1 MMVAAMPYWRLSG
14 FYFLYF
20 AFLGTWVPYW
30 NLYLKSLDYS
40 SRTIGLLSAIM
51 LGTKIIS
58 PALWGYLAD
67 RSSNRMAVI
76 RGGSLAAACAFAMIV
91 VQQPLWLMALAILL
105 YSFFWNAVMPQFEV
119 VTLSYLD
126 GQHTRYSRIRLW
138 GSIGFIFAVG
148 GFGLVF
154 DQLAIKSLPFFLFA
168 LLAGIAA
175 SSYLIREKKSL
186 VAKVAAAEG
195 ILRIARQKP
204 VLAFLASCF
213 LIQLSHGPYYTF
225 FSIYLEQQ
233 NYSHASIGALWS
245 LGVIAEV
252 VLFVFMPRLMT
263 RFSLRQ
269 FMLAVWILT
278 TLRWLL
284 IGFFVGSLP
293 LLLFAQCLHAAS
305 FACFHAT
312 AIELTRRFFP
322 PAHQG
327 QGQALYSSSYG
338 AGAAAG
344 AVMAGVLW
352 DVSPV
357 VAFATAAG
365 VTTLALLICWVWLRG
380 PLLAGCN
387 ELDACKESA
396 I

>member
-1 MMVAAMPYWRLSG
+1 MMAAGMPYWRLSG

-30 NLYLKSLDYS
+30 NLHLKSLDYS

-51 LGTKIIS
+51 LGTKIVS
-58 PALWGYLAD
+58 PAVWGYLAD

-91 VQQPLWLMALAILL
+91 VPQPLWLMALAILL

-154 DQLAIKSLPFFLFA
+154 DHLAIKFLPFFLFT

-175 SSYLIREKKSL
+175 SSYLVREKKSL
-186 VAKVAAAEG
+186 VAKALAAEG
-195 ILRIARQKP
+195 IWNIAKQKP

-252 VLFVFMPRLMT
+252 VLFIFMPRLMT

-269 FMLAVWILT
+269 LMLAVWVLT

-312 AIELTRRFFP
+312 AIELTRRIFP

-327 QGQALYSSSYG
+327 QGQALYSSTYG

-352 DVSPV
+352 DLSPV
-357 VAFATAAG
+357 VAFVTAAA
-365 VTTLALLICWVWLRG
+365 VTTLAFLICWLWLRG
-380 PLLAGCN
+380 PLLVGSNDMARRQQ
-387 ELDACKESA
+387 
-396 I
+396 